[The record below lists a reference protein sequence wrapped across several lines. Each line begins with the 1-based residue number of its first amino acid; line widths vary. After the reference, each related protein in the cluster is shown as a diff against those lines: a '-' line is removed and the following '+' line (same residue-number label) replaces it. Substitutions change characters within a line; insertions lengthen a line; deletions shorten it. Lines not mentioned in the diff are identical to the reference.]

1 MEFADIPLRKV
12 QVQFGEMHLVG
23 LQGKSVSIEFRRQ
36 FVMKFKIERNWSN
49 LKTQKRNL
57 SLFRRPQSS
66 FKSMGADILSE
77 AYNENRIF
85 TGLQQ
90 ACAICIF

>member
-1 MEFADIPLRKV
+1 
-12 QVQFGEMHLVG
+12 
-23 LQGKSVSIEFRRQ
+23 
-36 FVMKFKIERNWSN
+36 MKFKIERNWSN

-57 SLFRRPQSS
+57 SLLRRSQSS

-85 TGLQQ
+85 SGLQQ
-90 ACAICIF
+90 ACAIHIFELSQNLQAETQKYTEKQEQMSPKFNLENF